1 MHTEIL
7 EDIPFRADL
16 DSLKRRLR
24 IRETD
29 RMLFLLHTLVR
40 EAENVARPKA
50 LVRAAYI
57 DNRNQE
63 AIEVEGQW
71 FRSRVLAVNVSQAH
85 RIFIYVATCGKELEQ
100 WSRERKG
107 TLEIFWADA
116 LKEIALR
123 QAVKAVGSYVEEKY
137 QPGRTAH
144 QNPGSLEDFPLPEQ
158 ESLFALLGDTEAG
171 IGVTLLPSLMM
182 SPSHSVSGIIFPT
195 SEDFQS
201 CLLCPREKCP
211 GRRAP
216 YDPTLY
222 SRKYSNPMR
231 PAIDER

>member
-1 MHTEIL
+1 MNTEIL
-7 EDIPFRADL
+7 EDIPFKVDL

-24 IRETD
+24 IRESD
-29 RMLFLLHTLVR
+29 RMLSLLQTLVG

-50 LVRAAYI
+50 MVRAAYI
-57 DNRNQE
+57 NDRSQE

-85 RIFIYVATCGKELEQ
+85 RLFIYVATCGKELEQ

-123 QAVKAVGSYVEEKY
+123 QAVKAVGVYLEEQY
-137 QPGRTAH
+137 HPGRTAH

-158 ESLFALLGDTEAG
+158 EALFALLGDTEAG

-182 SPSHSVSGIIFPT
+182 SPSHSISGIIFPT
-195 SEDFQS
+195 NEDFQS

-216 YDPTLY
+216 YDPSLY
-222 SRKYSNPMR
+222 SRKYSLLR
-231 PAIDER
+231 ETLGQ